1 MFLLLLKFGEIIHFS
16 NKNVAE
22 TDINLILSFLIIY
35 FAKIRRNLTKRD
47 DLMNESILKK
57 IKTLPPL
64 DDTVIQIQRIHADE
78 NSSIN
83 DLTKV
88 VEKDPMLTAN
98 ILRSANSP
106 LYGFSQEITT
116 ISRAI
121 SLFGM
126 ATIRGF
132 ALSSAIRKSFSINLE
147 PYSITGQDFLNI
159 SIMQN
164 TLMYHWYSK
173 INPKKLEV
181 LSPASFMLE
190 VGKIVLAHELVEN
203 NQDIE
208 FKEKI
213 KKITGSVDL
222 ALLETEIFD
231 MTNEEVTAKIFEQ
244 WNLETE
250 LINSILYS
258 NNPEEAP
265 DHIKEYARALKV
277 VKTAV
282 NIFNQLDDVSINNAT
297 LLINEYGFD
306 RDTFLMAV
314 SKVKD
319 NL

>member
-1 MFLLLLKFGEIIHFS
+1 M
-16 NKNVAE
+16 
-22 TDINLILSFLIIY
+22 IIY
-35 FAKIRRNLTKRD
+35 FAKIHRNLTKRD
-47 DLMNESILKK
+47 DSMNESILKK

-116 ISRAI
+116 IARAI

-213 KKITGSVDL
+213 KKITDSVDL

-282 NIFNQLDDVSINNAT
+282 NIFNQLDDVSVNNAT
-297 LLINEYGFD
+297 LLINEYGFE

>member
-1 MFLLLLKFGEIIHFS
+1 M
-16 NKNVAE
+16 
-22 TDINLILSFLIIY
+22 IIY
-35 FAKIRRNLTKRD
+35 FAKIHRNLTKRD
-47 DLMNESILKK
+47 DSMNESILKK

-116 ISRAI
+116 IARAI

-203 NQDIE
+203 NQDTE

-282 NIFNQLDDVSINNAT
+282 NIFNQLDDVSVNNAT
-297 LLINEYGFD
+297 LLINEYGFE

>member
-1 MFLLLLKFGEIIHFS
+1 M
-16 NKNVAE
+16 
-22 TDINLILSFLIIY
+22 IIY
-35 FAKIRRNLTKRD
+35 FAKIHRNLTKRD
-47 DLMNESILKK
+47 DSMNESILKK

-116 ISRAI
+116 IARAI

-258 NNPEEAP
+258 NTPEEAP

-282 NIFNQLDDVSINNAT
+282 NIFNQLDDLSINDAT
-297 LLINEYGFD
+297 LLINEYGFE

>member
-1 MFLLLLKFGEIIHFS
+1 M
-16 NKNVAE
+16 
-22 TDINLILSFLIIY
+22 IIY
-35 FAKIRRNLTKRD
+35 FAKIHRNLTKRD
-47 DLMNESILKK
+47 DSMNESILKK

-116 ISRAI
+116 IARAI

-203 NQDIE
+203 NQDTE

-282 NIFNQLDDVSINNAT
+282 NIFNQLDDVSVNNAT

>member
-1 MFLLLLKFGEIIHFS
+1 MLKFGEIIHFS

-282 NIFNQLDDVSINNAT
+282 NIFNQLDDVSVNNAT
-297 LLINEYGFD
+297 LLINEYGFE

>member
-1 MFLLLLKFGEIIHFS
+1 LFLLLLKFGEIIHFS

-116 ISRAI
+116 IARAI

>member
-1 MFLLLLKFGEIIHFS
+1 M
-16 NKNVAE
+16 
-22 TDINLILSFLIIY
+22 IIY
-35 FAKIRRNLTKRD
+35 FAKIHRNLTKRD
-47 DLMNESILKK
+47 DSMNESILKK

-116 ISRAI
+116 IARAI

-213 KKITGSVDL
+213 KKITDSIDL

-282 NIFNQLDDVSINNAT
+282 NIFNQLDDVSVNNAT
-297 LLINEYGFD
+297 LLINEYGFE

>member
-1 MFLLLLKFGEIIHFS
+1 
-16 NKNVAE
+16 
-22 TDINLILSFLIIY
+22 
-35 FAKIRRNLTKRD
+35 
-47 DLMNESILKK
+47 MNESILKK

>member
-1 MFLLLLKFGEIIHFS
+1 MLKFGKIIHFS

>member
-1 MFLLLLKFGEIIHFS
+1 MLKFGKIIHFS

-116 ISRAI
+116 IARAI

>member
-1 MFLLLLKFGEIIHFS
+1 M
-16 NKNVAE
+16 
-22 TDINLILSFLIIY
+22 IIY
-35 FAKIRRNLTKRD
+35 FAKIHRNLTKRD
-47 DLMNESILKK
+47 NSMNESILKK

-116 ISRAI
+116 IARAI

-213 KKITGSVDL
+213 KKTTGSVDL

>member
-1 MFLLLLKFGEIIHFS
+1 MLKFGKIIHFS

-116 ISRAI
+116 IARAI

-282 NIFNQLDDVSINNAT
+282 NIFNQLDDVSVNNAT
-297 LLINEYGFD
+297 LLINEYGFE

>member
-1 MFLLLLKFGEIIHFS
+1 M
-16 NKNVAE
+16 
-22 TDINLILSFLIIY
+22 IIY
-35 FAKIRRNLTKRD
+35 FAKIHRNLTKRD
-47 DLMNESILKK
+47 DSMNESILKK

-282 NIFNQLDDVSINNAT
+282 NIFNQLDDVSVNNAT

>member
-1 MFLLLLKFGEIIHFS
+1 M
-16 NKNVAE
+16 
-22 TDINLILSFLIIY
+22 IIY
-35 FAKIRRNLTKRD
+35 FAKIHRNLTKRD
-47 DLMNESILKK
+47 DSMNESILKK

-116 ISRAI
+116 IARAI

>member
-1 MFLLLLKFGEIIHFS
+1 M
-16 NKNVAE
+16 
-22 TDINLILSFLIIY
+22 IIY
-35 FAKIRRNLTKRD
+35 FAKIHRNLTKRD
-47 DLMNESILKK
+47 DSMNESILKK

-116 ISRAI
+116 IARAI

-297 LLINEYGFD
+297 LLINEYGFE

>member
-1 MFLLLLKFGEIIHFS
+1 M
-16 NKNVAE
+16 
-22 TDINLILSFLIIY
+22 IIY
-35 FAKIRRNLTKRD
+35 FAKIHRNLTKRD
-47 DLMNESILKK
+47 NSMNESILKK

-64 DDTVIQIQRIHADE
+64 DDTVVQIQRIHADE

-116 ISRAI
+116 IARAI

-213 KKITGSVDL
+213 KKTTGSVDL

>member
-1 MFLLLLKFGEIIHFS
+1 M
-16 NKNVAE
+16 
-22 TDINLILSFLIIY
+22 IIY
-35 FAKIRRNLTKRD
+35 FAKIHRNLTKRD
-47 DLMNESILKK
+47 DSMNESILKK

-116 ISRAI
+116 IARAI

-203 NQDIE
+203 NQNIE

-297 LLINEYGFD
+297 LLINEYGFE

>member
-1 MFLLLLKFGEIIHFS
+1 M
-16 NKNVAE
+16 
-22 TDINLILSFLIIY
+22 IIY
-35 FAKIRRNLTKRD
+35 FAKIHRNLTKRD
-47 DLMNESILKK
+47 DSMNESILKK

-116 ISRAI
+116 IARAI

-250 LINSILYS
+250 LSSSILYS

-265 DHIKEYARALKV
+265 DHIKDYAKALKV
-277 VKTAV
+277 IKTAV
-282 NIFNQLDDVSINNAT
+282 NIFNQLDDISIQNT
-297 LLINEYGFD
+297 LPLLDEYGFGH
-306 RDTFLMAV
+306 DTFLMAV
-314 SKVKD
+314 AKVKD

>member
-1 MFLLLLKFGEIIHFS
+1 M
-16 NKNVAE
+16 
-22 TDINLILSFLIIY
+22 IIY
-35 FAKIRRNLTKRD
+35 FAKIHRNLTKRD
-47 DLMNESILKK
+47 NSMNESILKK

-116 ISRAI
+116 IARAI

-213 KKITGSVDL
+213 KKTTGSVDL

-282 NIFNQLDDVSINNAT
+282 NIFNQLDDVSVNNAT
-297 LLINEYGFD
+297 LLINEYGFE